1 MTARSVLRHIC
12 TAGFTASL
20 LLTFLPLNAQQADP
34 PPTSAAPAAE
44 ATATSATSVPPPCK
58 GKKCPKTPKK
68 KKTKKEKPGLVT
80 PATITRGTFT
90 VDGIIGKAALNYNI
104 PDLKFIY
111 FYAPGIGVVVVSDNK
126 FPGGVEQKNAFDRQT
141 LTIKADGHDMQLY
154 SDDVLL
160 GKKAIVG
167 KGGQNKKPESA
178 WVALDKNFSLP
189 SRFPVVG
196 YGDKPTAPYSWPGSK
211 LNVTVKGIDAD
222 APPVPA
228 RLTPTLAE
236 NPCPKGQVLIN
247 APAKAATAA
256 VATSSPAPKGPPK
269 CVLAKD
275 VPATPTPYV
284 PLEKRARE

>member
-1 MTARSVLRHIC
+1 
-12 TAGFTASL
+12 
-20 LLTFLPLNAQQADP
+20 
-34 PPTSAAPAAE
+34 
-44 ATATSATSVPPPCK
+44 
-58 GKKCPKTPKK
+58 
-68 KKTKKEKPGLVT
+68 VT

-111 FYAPGIGVVVVSDNK
+111 FYAPGIGVVIVSDNK
-126 FPGGVEQKNAFDRQT
+126 FPGGVEQKNAFDHQT
-141 LTIKADGHDMQLY
+141 LTVKVADHEMQLY

-167 KGGQNKKPESA
+167 KGGQNKKPEPA
-178 WVALDKNFSLP
+178 WVALDPNFKLP

-196 YGDKPTAPYSWPGSK
+196 YGDKPTPPYSWPGSK

-228 RLTPTLAE
+228 RLTPLLAE

-247 APAKAATAA
+247 APAKAGATNVAA
-256 VATSSPAPKGPPK
+256 TTAPAPKAPPK

-275 VPATPTPYV
+275 VPQTPTPYV